1 MRPSDLLQRA
11 GNFYRRR
18 PGLALFL
25 LFVVTSLVTRG
36 FLLSVDIL
44 DVDEAMHIVGSWE
57 LLRGKH
63 LYIGFV
69 DNKPPLLYLY
79 YAFAQML
86 LGRGM
91 FAVHLLSVVVTI
103 PLTALGVS
111 AFFGHDRR
119 GVMAGMAF
127 LAFGAAYLAHDMH
140 SVNCEMLMLL
150 PATWAVA
157 VLADEARAKKIAWLV
172 CSGGL
177 LGIAALFKQQAL
189 AWFPALGL
197 ATILANRQARR
208 TLPLAL
214 TALCLGLALPVLATW
229 EIFVTLGE
237 EQALLYW
244 TVLYNFSYAQ
254 QPMELAEIL
263 GRVAKYF
270 LPFVAATIGLWVLAL
285 RSRSRLPRY
294 QWWLVISVLV
304 CTFPIVL
311 VGFRMYPHYFVPLYT
326 PLALGAG
333 PVLAAMWTTPASRWA
348 KLTLAYALAL
358 WFCFSVANG
367 ILYLSGHAFPWEEH
381 NPVYRKVAEVLHAD
395 PCHEGSSIFTWGPG
409 PMFVY
414 PADLPL
420 ASRFVGPYA
429 TICGY
434 VPGNWAIRSGRVKA
448 SDVIRPEHWEQLM
461 GDLERSRATYI
472 LDGSHTF
479 KNWKAF
485 PVENFPRMMDYLR
498 THYVP
503 VQNIDGVRIYRRNDC
518 QGGAQGS
525 VRPTESTP

>member
-1 MRPSDLLQRA
+1 MRPSDLMQRA

-25 LFVVTSLVTRG
+25 LFVLTSLVTRG
-36 FLLSVDIL
+36 FLLGVDIL

-63 LYIGFV
+63 LYVGFV
-69 DNKPPLLYLY
+69 DNKPQLLYLY
-79 YAFAQML
+79 YAFAQLL

-91 FAVHLLSVVVTI
+91 LAIHVLSVVVTI

-119 GVMAGMAF
+119 GALAGMAF
-127 LAFGAAYLAHDMH
+127 LIFGAAFLAHDMH

-157 VLADEARAKKIAWLV
+157 GLADEARAKKLAWLL

-177 LGIAALFKQQAL
+177 LGIATLFKQQAL
-189 AWFPALGL
+189 AWLPALGL
-197 ATILANRQARR
+197 AAVLANRQAWR

-214 TALCLGLALPVLATW
+214 TAIVLGLALPLVATW
-229 EIFVTLGE
+229 AVFVALGDK
-237 EQALLYW
+237 QAFLYW

-254 QPMELAEIL
+254 QPMELGEIL
-263 GRVAKYF
+263 QRVAKYF

-285 RSRSRLPRY
+285 RSRAHLPRY
-294 QWWLVISVLV
+294 QWLLVIGVLV

-326 PLALGAG
+326 PLARCAG
-333 PVLAAMWTTPASRWA
+333 PVLAAMWKTPASRWA
-348 KLTLAYALAL
+348 KLTLAYAMAL

-367 ILYLSGHAFPWEEH
+367 VLYLSGHEFPWEEH
-381 NPVYRKVAEVLHAD
+381 NPVYRRVADVLHAD
-395 PCHEGSSIFTWGPG
+395 ACHENASMFTWGPG
-409 PMFVY
+409 AMFVY
-414 PADLPL
+414 PADLAL
-420 ASRFVGPYA
+420 ASRFAGPYA

-448 SDVIRPEHWEQLM
+448 SDVIRPDHWEQLM

-485 PVENFPRMMDYLR
+485 PVENFPRMMDYLQA
-498 THYVP
+498 HYEV
-503 VQNIDGVRIYRRNDC
+503 VSTVGTVRIFRRRGC
-518 QGGAQGS
+518 ES
-525 VRPTESTP
+525 VASKTP

>member
-1 MRPSDLLQRA
+1 MPDSPSELRHRA
-11 GNFYRRR
+11 GDFYRRR

-25 LFVVTSLVTRG
+25 LFVATSFASRG
-36 FLLSVDIL
+36 FLIGVDIL
-44 DVDEAMHIVGSWE
+44 DVDEAMHIVGAWE

-63 LYIGFV
+63 LYVGFV

-79 YAFAQML
+79 YAFAQLL

-91 FAVHLLSVVVTI
+91 FAIHLFSVALTI

-111 AFFGHDRR
+111 AFFAHDRK
-119 GVMAGMAF
+119 GALAGLAF
-127 LAFGAAYLAHDMH
+127 LVFGAAYLAHDMH

-157 VLADEARAKKIAWLV
+157 VLADEARAQKLARLF
-172 CSGGL
+172 CSGTL
-177 LGIAALFKQQAL
+177 LGIAMLFKQQAF

-197 ATILANRQARR
+197 AAVLANRQSLR
-208 TLPLAL
+208 TLSLAA
-214 TALCLGLALPVLATW
+214 TALVTGLALPLVATW
-229 EIFVTLGE
+229 AVFAALGDA
-237 EQALLYW
+237 QAFLYW
-244 TVLYNFSYAQ
+244 TVFYNFGYAQ
-254 QPMELAEIL
+254 QPMELGEIL
-263 GRVAKYF
+263 HRIAKYF
-270 LPFVAATIGLWVLAL
+270 LPFLAATVGLWVLAL
-285 RSRSRLPRY
+285 RSGKHFGRY
-294 QWWLVISVLV
+294 QWALVASVLV
-304 CTFPIVL
+304 CTLPIVF

-333 PVLAAMWTTPASRWA
+333 PVLAALWTSPASRWA
-348 KLTLAYALAL
+348 KLTLAYTLAL

-367 ILYLSGHAFPWEEH
+367 ILYLSGHEFPWEEH
-381 NPVYRKVAEVLHAD
+381 NPAYRQVAEVLHAD
-395 PCHEGSSIFTWGPG
+395 ACHEGASMFSWGPG
-409 PMFVY
+409 AMFVY

-420 ASRFVGPYA
+420 ASRFVGPSS

-479 KNWKAF
+479 RNWKAF
-485 PVENFPRMMDYLR
+485 PVENFPRMMDYLQANYDVVN
-498 THYVP
+498 TV
-503 VQNIDGVRIYRRNDC
+503 GTVRIFRRRGCAAGVAN
-518 QGGAQGS
+518 AQ
-525 VRPTESTP
+525 